1 MRTFIAIEISEEIR
15 DNLSANQERL
25 KKTDAKVR
33 WVKPGRI
40 HLTLKFLGEID
51 DTQCELVTEAL
62 KEIVES
68 APPFRLEIQGM
79 GGFPNMRR
87 PSVIWAGVRN
97 GNDDVTALA
106 ERVEDA
112 LHGLDFPK
120 EKRPFAPH
128 LTIGRVKSKRGIETL
143 SSQVE
148 DDSEVSFG
156 EFQISEIVLF
166 KSDLSPAGPTYSA
179 LGRFLL
185 H

>member
-1 MRTFIAIEISEEIR
+1 
-15 DNLSANQERL
+15 
-25 KKTDAKVR
+25 
-33 WVKPGRI
+33 
-40 HLTLKFLGEID
+40 
-51 DTQCELVTEAL
+51 ELVTEAL

-68 APPFRLEIQGM
+68 APPFRLEIQGL

-112 LHGLDFPK
+112 LYGLDFPK
-120 EKRPFAPH
+120 EKRQFAPH
-128 LTIGRVKSKRGIETL
+128 LTIGRVKSKRGIEPL
-143 SSQVE
+143 SSQIE

-156 EFQISEIVLF
+156 EFQVSEIVLF